1 MLKVNKAGLI
11 NNCECMET
19 KTGQQKNQS
28 SKKIAVIGAGYTGLT
43 IAYRLGQHGYQ
54 VTIFDKEDEIG
65 GLTAGF
71 QLDGVS
77 LEKIWHFLYLSDKYA
92 LALAEELGVRDKL
105 IFHNSTVSTYYDGK
119 VYPFMS
125 AKDLLLFEPLSF
137 INRIRTGAVGVYL
150 RLIKNWQPLTKITAY
165 EWMKKY
171 AGKQATEVIW
181 RPLLEGKFGTYYDKV
196 IMSWL
201 WGRIKVRVDSK
212 ESTGEKLGYFNGGFS
227 ILTDALVNKIQGQG
241 GEIKLNTNIKKI
253 ISANN
258 KVTIITEDGEEKF
271 DAVASTTPSGVFA
284 ELIKNNK
291 QVTESYLQKLKSIVY
306 IGAIVM
312 TFSSKQKISPYYW
325 HNVNDKSVPF
335 IAFLANSE
343 LAGAETYQGKN
354 IYYIG
359 FYAEHDHP
367 YFKKEDEKI
376 MDEWLDGIQKIF
388 PDFDHS
394 QITDRALFKFKN
406 VQHIVGLGYKSKI
419 PAHQTPLKN
428 VYLSNFSQIYPEDRG
443 LNFAIRDGEKIAK
456 MIMGN

>member
-1 MLKVNKAGLI
+1 
-11 NNCECMET
+11 ME
-19 KTGQQKNQS
+19 KGQQKNET

-54 VTIFDKEDEIG
+54 VTIFDKEDEVG
-65 GLTAGF
+65 GLAAGF
-71 QLDGVS
+71 RLDGVS

-92 LALAEELGVRDKL
+92 LSLAEELGVRDKL
-105 IFHNSTVSTYYDGK
+105 IFHDSTVSTYYDGK

-125 AKDLLLFEPLSF
+125 AKDLLLFKPLSL

-150 RLIKNWQPLTKITAY
+150 KFLKNWQPLTKITAY
-165 EWMKKY
+165 KWMQKY
-171 AGKQATEVIW
+171 AGRQATEVIW
-181 RPLLEGKFGTYYDKV
+181 RPLLEGKFGSYYDKV

-212 ESTGEKLGYFNGGFS
+212 ESAGEKLGYFNGGFGV
-227 ILTDALVNKIQGQG
+227 LTDALANKIQKQG
-241 GEIKLNTNIKKI
+241 GKIKLNTNVKQI

-258 KVTIITEDGEEKF
+258 RVKIITENGEEEF
-271 DAVASTTPSGVFA
+271 DAVASTTPSNIFA
-284 ELIKNNK
+284 ELIKDGE
-291 QVTESYLQKLKSIVY
+291 QVTENYLKKLNSIAYV
-306 IGAIVM
+306 GAIVM

-325 HNVNDKSVPF
+325 HNVNDKKIPF

-359 FYAEHDHP
+359 FYAEHDHH
-367 YFKKEDEKI
+367 YFKEENEKI
-376 MDEWLDGIQKIF
+376 MDEWLDGVQTMF
-388 PDFDHS
+388 PNFDRS

-406 VQHIVGLGYKSKI
+406 AQHIVDLGYKNKI
-419 PAHQTPLKN
+419 PAYQTPLKN

-443 LNFAIRDGEKIAK
+443 LNFAIRDGEKIAR
-456 MIMGN
+456 MIMEE